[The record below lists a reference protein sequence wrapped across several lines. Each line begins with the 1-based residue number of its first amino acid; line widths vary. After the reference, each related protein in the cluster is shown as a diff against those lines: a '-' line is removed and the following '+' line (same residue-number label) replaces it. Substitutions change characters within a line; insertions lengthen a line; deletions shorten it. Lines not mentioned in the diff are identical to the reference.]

1 MKLRTHRLLRF
12 ADCFVS
18 IQQIQMQP
26 QIQRQLQ
33 LQIQIQ
39 IQSVCVCVAKRC
51 ALFSKCQRPQ
61 HLLVVAGLVFFPE
74 VASSAAF
81 SMKKGREKDK
91 KKEEGGR
98 REGWRCVPENPL
110 SGCYCPRSLTTRSQP
125 HSIYDHF
132 VWVIS
137 FCVCAVLT
145 DAQRQDTI
153 DLVLIHIPILN
164 LMHMPR
170 DSCTVF
176 TFSCA
181 VERPKGLLGASAN
194 DSIQLFFESIRVQ
207 NNIEKM

>member
-39 IQSVCVCVAKRC
+39 LQILCVCVCVAKRC

-91 KKEEGGR
+91 EKEEGGR
-98 REGWRCVPENPL
+98 REG
-110 SGCYCPRSLTTRSQP
+110 
-125 HSIYDHF
+125 
-132 VWVIS
+132 
-137 FCVCAVLT
+137 
-145 DAQRQDTI
+145 
-153 DLVLIHIPILN
+153 
-164 LMHMPR
+164 
-170 DSCTVF
+170 
-176 TFSCA
+176 
-181 VERPKGLLGASAN
+181 
-194 DSIQLFFESIRVQ
+194 
-207 NNIEKM
+207 